1 MSKTTKEEFF
11 ELTNRGIY
19 FARKGRYEDAMGCFD
34 KAIKLWPKKGTGLYN
49 KSTGLCLLGKYEEAL
64 PLLEE
69 AFRLEPDL
77 KELSKENIAF
87 DGIRND
93 ERFKKI
99 LP

>member
-1 MSKTTKEEFF
+1 VSKPTNEFL
-11 ELTNRGIY
+11 ELANRGIY
-19 FARKGRYEDAMGCFD
+19 FARKGRYEEAMVCFD
-34 KAIKLWPKKGTGLYN
+34 KLIEISPRRGTALYN

-77 KELSKENIAF
+77 KQLSKENIAF

-93 ERFKKI
+93 ERFKRI
-99 LP
+99 FL